1 MMIRY
6 GAMALGVIACIVAVV
21 FLVLWIQK
29 NRVTDTNNSEPPK
42 TASEETGR
50 PGREASMMATFEP
63 DVIVQLRTGV
73 DGRGA
78 CLSVPD
84 GNNGSPITAEDC
96 NAVDARQQWKY
107 DSNRQYIRSA
117 FSSCLTLNAG
127 DGVEGY
133 VCRPSPN
140 DNASQRWAYRLDS
153 GRIEHLQTRRCLTVD
168 LDGDVNAP
176 PCSEAPTP
184 VAWNIV
190 KVPKTL
196 QRLSI
201 EE

>member
-1 MMIRY
+1 MIRTI
-6 GAMALGVIACIVAVV
+6 GIIACIVAAV
-21 FLVLWIQK
+21 FLGLWIK
-29 NRVTDTNNSEPPK
+29 NRVKNAAQEGDGTNPSVSPGP
-42 TASEETGR
+42 EER

-63 DVIVQLRTGV
+63 DAIVQLRTGV
-73 DGRGA
+73 VGRSRGV

-96 NAVDARQQWKY
+96 NAADSRQQWKY
-107 DSNRQYIRSA
+107 DSNRQHVRGAS
-117 FSSCLTLNAG
+117 SSCLTLNAG

-168 LDGDVNAP
+168 LDGDNVSAP
-176 PCSEAPTP
+176 PCSDSTTPTET
-184 VAWNIV
+184 VWNIV
-190 KVPKTL
+190 KVPKT
-196 QRLSI
+196 